1 MSLMRKYVGVG
12 KWPAEVNTATLSVV
26 PHISQFNGGQ
36 WGDSFT
42 YKVCMFYKKGKKK
55 NDVWVINLK
64 DNAKN
69 P

>member
-1 MSLMRKYVGVG
+1 MSLMRKYVRVG
-12 KWPAEVNTATLSVV
+12 KWPAEVNTATLSGASHLTV
-26 PHISQFNGGQ
+26 Q
-36 WGDSFT
+36 WGSMGRQL
-42 YKVCMFYKKGKKK
+42 YLLGMFYKKGKKK